1 MQKINSILKK
11 YSLRPRRYESNGKVT
26 YIDTDEG
33 RFVVKNKKTNNAI
46 YQYLNS
52 RSFDYYPP
60 IISDLNDDYE
70 ISEYIEEM
78 DIPNEQKV
86 IDLIDL
92 TALLHNKTTHYKEID
107 IADYKQIY
115 EDINNNIAYL
125 ESYYSDM
132 ITLIETKVYMSPSEY
147 LLARNIS
154 KIFAALSFAKKEI
167 ENWYQLIKDKK
178 KSRFVVLHNN
188 LKLDHFLE
196 NRNSYLINWDK
207 SKIDIPIFDLYK
219 LYKNHCLDFDFD
231 EIFKRYELNYPL
243 MEDERKLFFIL
254 ISLPDIIEF
263 KDTEYNV
270 TKEMSKKIDA
280 IYKTEIFLSPYCFKD
295 EPQD

>member
-154 KIFAALSFAKKEI
+154 KVFAALSFAKKET